1 MPSVTLSTSVDVSD
15 SLDEARTRLLRTARA
30 LNGAWA
36 AALCSMVLLVLGSLA
51 LLLVAVTLRPV
62 YVVIWSVLLAATGYN
77 ATRFWPRRRVRSG
90 GLLSRLERD
99 ALRGALDPGARL
111 TWPDEVRLVARPEL
125 ELAEGELVLG
135 LPLLASL
142 DPHELGELLE
152 IAGEQAGIEG
162 ERSVRW
168 ALRIAHGDVGRP
180 LVGRRLRRN
189 RATSRLTAGLRR
201 RSAAL
206 EADLGN
212 WAGACERATLTSTRS
227 RSAAL
232 TARAQVVDAWLL
244 LRQEWLEPAF
254 VRGRRHVAPFTGL
267 RRFVEGADAA
277 GWLRG
282 PRPWWPP
289 TGVLADLVARHEETV
304 ALQLDDRGE
313 LLRPITWD
321 QHPGEVTLPQWR
333 ALVTGALDAAR
344 RATQDP
350 AVTLETLLVLLEN
363 GQGPQLARTDHTE
376 HGLPLGPDPTGS
388 EWSER
393 FAARVLTAAI
403 GVAAVDSQHF
413 RAAWS
418 WPQGTRL
425 TGADGWTLPL
435 ESMVTDVLAMVRDGG
450 DAGRAYAEL
459 RVALE
464 QLGIDVHE
472 PLWLDPDPAGQPER
486 PIGSFAARQGLVARL
501 VIVTDRAMHVFRDPQ
516 GARLSRL
523 ARPVA
528 PRDASVELR
537 KRKLTVWQGETTDEV
552 LTLAAADV
560 RRARLGPATG
570 GLWWR
575 LTLTCAEGTV
585 VLRGRGDGRA
595 EVAEIREWL
604 GDRVERPWLDAAP
617 AVRSLRNALGLG
629 GLTAGTFALLWGVLL
644 TILPPEGMPA
654 ALPAALATG
663 GFGALLVALLPDALL
678 ELWHRG
684 RRARVAE
691 PVPD

>member
-1 MPSVTLSTSVDVSD
+1 MTLSTSVDVSD

-36 AALCSMVLLVLGSLA
+36 AAVCAMTLLVLGSLA

-77 ATRFWPRRRVRSG
+77 ATRFWPRRPARGG
-90 GLLSRLERD
+90 GLLSRQERD

-111 TWPDEVRLVARPEL
+111 CWPDDVRLVARPEL

-135 LPLLASL
+135 LPLLATL
-142 DPHELGELLE
+142 DPDELGELLE
-152 IAGEQAGIEG
+152 VAGEQAGIEG

-180 LVGRRLRRN
+180 LVGRRLRRS
-189 RATSRLTAGLRR
+189 RATSWLTAGLRR

-206 EADLGN
+206 DADLGN
-212 WAGACERATLTSTRS
+212 WAGACERATSTTSRART
-227 RSAAL
+227 AAL
-232 TARAQVVDAWLL
+232 AARAQVVDAWLL
-244 LRQEWLEPAF
+244 LRQEWLEPAQA
-254 VRGRRHVAPFTGL
+254 RGRRHLAPFTGL
-267 RRFVEGADAA
+267 RRFVEGAEAA
-277 GWLRG
+277 GWLAG

-289 TGVLADLVARHEETV
+289 TGVLADLVARHEEQV
-304 ALQLDDRGE
+304 ALQLDERGDQLE
-313 LLRPITWD
+313 PITWD
-321 QHPGEVTLPQWR
+321 QHPAEVTLPQWR

-344 RATQDP
+344 RTTHDP
-350 AVTLETLLVLLEN
+350 AVTLETLLALLEN
-363 GQGPQLARTDHTE
+363 GQGPQLVETADPAHAASA
-376 HGLPLGPDPTGS
+376 LDPTQG

-403 GVAAVDSQHF
+403 GVAAVDSGGF

-418 WPQGTRL
+418 WPEGTRL
-425 TGADGWTLPL
+425 DDAEAWTLPL
-435 ESMVTDVLAMVRDGG
+435 ESMVTDVLAMVRDG
-450 DAGRAYAEL
+450 DAPRAYAEL
-459 RVALE
+459 REALE

-472 PLWLDPDPAGQPER
+472 PLWLDHDAGAQPER

-528 PRDASVELR
+528 PREVSIELR

-552 LTLAAADV
+552 LTVAARDV

-575 LTLTCAEGTV
+575 LTLSCTGGTV

-595 EVAEIREWL
+595 EEAEIREWL
-604 GDRVERPWLDAAP
+604 GDRVERSWLDAAP
-617 AVRSLRNALGLG
+617 AVRSLRNVLGLV
-629 GLTAGTFALLWGVLL
+629 GLTSGTFALLWGVLL
-644 TILPPEGMPA
+644 TLLPPQGMPA

-663 GFGALLVALLPDALL
+663 GFAALLVALLPDALL

-684 RRARVAE
+684 RRAPVVE